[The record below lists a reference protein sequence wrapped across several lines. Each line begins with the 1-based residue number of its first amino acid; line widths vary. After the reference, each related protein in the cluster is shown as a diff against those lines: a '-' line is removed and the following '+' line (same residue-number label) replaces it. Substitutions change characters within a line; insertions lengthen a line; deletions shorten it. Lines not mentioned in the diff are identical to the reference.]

1 MADTNGDILNC
12 HQGLYELQGY
22 GCLGIRRLV
31 RENMHGNQLN
41 STGKNGIEGMADT
54 TNHELDRRRVSCCRC
69 SDRGSVG
76 QR

>member
-41 STGKNGIEGMADT
+41 STGKNGIEGMADNPT
-54 TNHELDRRRVSCCRC
+54 TSWTAG
-69 SDRGSVG
+69 GSAAAVV
-76 QR
+76 RTEAA